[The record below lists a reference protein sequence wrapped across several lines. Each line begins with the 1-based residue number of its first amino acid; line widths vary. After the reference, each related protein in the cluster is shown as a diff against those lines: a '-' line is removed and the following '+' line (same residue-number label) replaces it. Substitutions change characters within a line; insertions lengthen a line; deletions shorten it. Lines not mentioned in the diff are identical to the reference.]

1 VRMVEPTIEMVGED
15 GSKRTDVTIMCG
27 RRCVLCNLAI
37 ASPKVAIESIVV
49 SESSL
54 ALVSSSAQDEN
65 DEPLLLAYSASN

>member
-1 VRMVEPTIEMVGED
+1 MRMVEPTIEMVGDD

-27 RRCVLCNLAI
+27 RRCLLCNLAI

-54 ALVSSSAQDEN
+54 ALVS
-65 DEPLLLAYSASN
+65 

>member
-1 VRMVEPTIEMVGED
+1 MEMLGED

-49 SESSL
+49 SDSSL
-54 ALVSSSAQDEN
+54 ALVSLNAQEEDRG
-65 DEPLLLAYSASN
+65 PLLLSYSASN

>member
-1 VRMVEPTIEMVGED
+1 VRMVEPTIEMVGDD

-27 RRCVLCNLAI
+27 RRCLLCNLAI

-54 ALVSSSAQDEN
+54 ALVS
-65 DEPLLLAYSASN
+65 